1 MQELQTPPFK
11 NITAHCP
18 EIVIF
23 SEHDSA
29 LLLVQSGVRSGNL
42 PTNKNSTM
50 RFIKMNGEIVHIL
63 DRVSGRVLHNDPAKM
78 SIVRAVLKSF
88 EDLS

>member
-1 MQELQTPPFK
+1 MQELQTPRFK
-11 NITAHCP
+11 EFTVRCP

-29 LLLVQSGVRSGNL
+29 LLLVQEGVRFANL

-50 RFIKMNGEIVHIL
+50 RFIKMNGEIIHIL
-63 DRVSGRVLHNDPAKM
+63 DRVSGRVLHNDPVKM
-78 SIVRAVLKSF
+78 SILRAVLQSF

>member
-1 MQELQTPPFK
+1 MQKLETPKFK

-23 SEHDSA
+23 SEYDSA
-29 LLLVQSGVRSGNL
+29 LFLVQDGIRWATP

-50 RFIKMNGEIVHIL
+50 RFIKMNGEIVHVL
-63 DRVSGRVLHNDPAKM
+63 DRVSGQVLHNDPAKM
-78 SIVRAVLKSF
+78 SIVRSVIKSF
-88 EDLS
+88 ENLS